1 MNPKVSIIMPI
12 YNEEEFLEKSLD
24 SFFSQ
29 TLYSECELICI
40 DDGSTDGSLSILNV
54 YKEKYPENMV
64 MLSQSNQGSGKAR
77 NVGIDKARGQYIG
90 FLDADDLYP
99 SESVLQIMFEAAECH
114 DVSIAGGEMIIFNGE
129 VESSD
134 FATVRGFEGYCF
146 NESGVIE
153 YSDYQFDYGYQRFIY
168 KRSLLLENN
177 IYFPPYLRYQDPP
190 FFVRAMI
197 AADRFF
203 ALAEPTYRYRTEAKM
218 ITWTVPKLADMLS
231 GIVEVAS
238 LAAQHGLVSLFST
251 NLMRFDVDWRPVFRQ
266 LIIDEHKIEVLRL
279 VYDASNAI
287 LSLGGKLGLE
297 VQLVES
303 PTVQQ
308 DIVNTFTQL
317 SEREDQIIQLNKEKD
332 ALNDELVQKRSELQ
346 DMQLKYDELIIQHDN
361 EIEAIQ
367 ASTIWKIGSAV
378 TWIPRT
384 FKDGMNSR

>member
-1 MNPKVSIIMPI
+1 
-12 YNEEEFLEKSLD
+12 
-24 SFFSQ
+24 
-29 TLYSECELICI
+29 
-40 DDGSTDGSLSILNV
+40 
-54 YKEKYPENMV
+54 
-64 MLSQSNQGSGKAR
+64 
-77 NVGIDKARGQYIG
+77 
-90 FLDADDLYP
+90 
-99 SESVLQIMFEAAECH
+99 
-114 DVSIAGGEMIIFNGE
+114 
-129 VESSD
+129 
-134 FATVRGFEGYCF
+134 
-146 NESGVIE
+146 
-153 YSDYQFDYGYQRFIY
+153 
-168 KRSLLLENN
+168 
-177 IYFPPYLRYQDPP
+177 
-190 FFVRAMI
+190 
-197 AADRFF
+197 
-203 ALAEPTYRYRTEAKM
+203 
-218 ITWTVPKLADMLS
+218 
-231 GIVEVAS
+231 
-238 LAAQHGLVSLFST
+238 
-251 NLMRFDVDWRPVFRQ
+251 
-266 LIIDEHKIEVLRL
+266 IEVLRL